1 MNILMRLYFDEHLNL
16 LDHQALKSYRSK
28 LKKPDRYLIT
38 KSYDTQAYTQLRKY
52 GLEHK
57 VINMYDYFQNTINMP
72 IRDLH
77 VRLSGIFN
85 LKDFKI
91 AGINNNQSD
100 LYDRNTKIAEIK
112 IAPETVQLIGD
123 VNFVND
129 AGLTTSRDL
138 YDRRGFLSSTQYFDL
153 NGNLGHQIIYN
164 KDKQPVIEIIV
175 MNYNGKL
182 QKTGLKLLNYQGADY
197 LFADEDNLW
206 TFFKDELKQINIA
219 KLRK

>member
-1 MNILMRLYFDEHLNL
+1 MRLYFDENLNS

-38 KSYDTQAYTQLRKY
+38 KSYDTQAYTQLKKY

-57 VINMYDYFQNTINMP
+57 VINMYDYFQSTINMP
-72 IRDLH
+72 VRDLH
-77 VRLSGIFN
+77 VRLSGVFS

-91 AGINNNQSD
+91 VGINNNQSN
-100 LYDRNTKIAEIK
+100 LYEQNKKIAEIK

-129 AGLTTSRDL
+129 VGLTTSRDL
-138 YDRRGFLSSTQYFDL
+138 YDRRGFLSSIQYFDL

-175 MNYNGKL
+175 MNYNGKI

-197 LFADEDNLW
+197 LFANEDNLW
-206 TFFKDELKQINIA
+206 AFFKDEIKQTNIA

>member
-1 MNILMRLYFDEHLNL
+1 MRLYFDEHLNL
-16 LDHQALKSYRSK
+16 LDHQALKAYRSK

-52 GLEHK
+52 GLENK

-91 AGINNNQSD
+91 VGINNNQSD

-197 LFADEDNLW
+197 LFANEDNLW

>member
-1 MNILMRLYFDEHLNL
+1 MRLYFDENLNS

-38 KSYDTQAYTQLRKY
+38 KSYDTQAYTQLKKY

-57 VINMYDYFQNTINMP
+57 VINMYDYFQSTINMP
-72 IRDLH
+72 VRDLH
-77 VRLSGIFN
+77 VRLSGVFS

-91 AGINNNQSD
+91 VGINNNQSN
-100 LYDRNTKIAEIK
+100 LYEQNKKIAEIK

-129 AGLTTSRDL
+129 VGLTTSRDL

-175 MNYNGKL
+175 MNYNGKI

-197 LFADEDNLW
+197 LFANEDNLW
-206 TFFKDELKQINIA
+206 AFFKDEIKQTNIA